1 MRGRWKRAIRVIHKK
16 GLCVQCMCRLN
27 DVMPMAHGLKVSKR
41 LGERAI
47 KTVTQLT
54 LIDRK
59 LKILDVEDSLV
70 IPLKRT
76 LSKED
81 DEKLKETLYTF
92 ECVWNSFP
100 KRVRVVKSLIEA
112 LENDLPPNLLSY
124 LPKAMDIVGSVAIV
138 DISPEIEAWKRSVG
152 SAVLQVNRNVE
163 TVLAKAGLV
172 QGKHRLRRFE
182 VIAGTGETKVVHR
195 EYGCTYQL
203 DPTEVYFTPR
213 LSEERRRVAEQVRE
227 GETIVDMFASV
238 GPFAIQIGKTCEN
251 VKVYAVD
258 VNEKAYNFLMR
269 NIKANGVE
277 KTVIP
282 VLGDVKTLVERFTG
296 VFDRVI
302 LDLPEKA
309 SEFIDVACRLLK
321 PEGGIMHYYCFHSK
335 PSVLEKAEERLRGKV
350 TEANRILQDIVY
362 KRCLRQIG
370 PRRWHVV
377 LDVIVS

>member
-1 MRGRWKRAIRVIHKK
+1 
-16 GLCVQCMCRLN
+16 
-27 DVMPMAHGLKVSKR
+27 MAHGLKVSKR
-41 LGERAI
+41 LGEKTI

-54 LIDRK
+54 LINRD
-59 LKILDVEDSLV
+59 LKIRDVEDSLI
-70 IPLKRT
+70 IPLTRIP
-76 LSKED
+76 SKEEY
-81 DEKLKETLYTF
+81 EKLKESLYAF
-92 ECVWNSFP
+92 ECVWDSFP
-100 KRVRVVKSLIEA
+100 KRVRTVKSLVEA
-112 LENDLPPNLLSY
+112 LENDLPSDLLPY

-138 DISPEIEAWKRSVG
+138 EISPEIEAWKRCVG

-172 QGKHRLRRFE
+172 QGKYRLRRLE
-182 VIAGTGETKVVHR
+182 VIAGTGKTEVVHM
-195 EYGCTYQL
+195 EYGCAYEL
-203 DPTEVYFTPR
+203 DPTEAYFTPR

-251 VKVYAVD
+251 VKVYALD
-258 VNEKAYNFLMR
+258 LNERAYYFLTR

-282 VLGDVKTLVERFTG
+282 VLGDVRMLVERFAG
-296 VFDRVI
+296 VSDRVI

-321 PEGGIMHYYCFHSK
+321 PEGGMMHYYCFQSE

-350 TEANRILQDIVY
+350 TEANRILQKVVY
-362 KRCLRQIG
+362 KRRLRQIG

-377 LDVIVS
+377 LDVIVT